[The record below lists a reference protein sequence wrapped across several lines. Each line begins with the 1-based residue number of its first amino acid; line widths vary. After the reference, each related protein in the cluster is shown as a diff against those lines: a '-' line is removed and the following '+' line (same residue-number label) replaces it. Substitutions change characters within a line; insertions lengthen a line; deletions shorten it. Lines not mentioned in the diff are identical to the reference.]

1 MTGITKAKKKGER
14 RLTFASFLDALEMMA
29 LKKFPGLEA
38 QTAIGTLLANHV
50 LRNPNAHAKAKAAS
64 KAKGGH
70 SRGGVFDRLNSVDNF
85 TGVYAERFTTGDGKI
100 NSHSGVSASSS
111 PNAAKFRG
119 NTNTNTDET
128 IRDISSIMRPEVQAG
143 RFMHF

>member
-1 MTGITKAKKKGER
+1 M
-14 RLTFASFLDALEMMA
+14 LDALC
-29 LKKFPGLEA
+29 
-38 QTAIGTLLANHV
+38 LA
-50 LRNPNAHAKAKAAS
+50 KCD
-64 KAKGGH
+64 
-70 SRGGVFDRLNSVDNF
+70 FIF
-85 TGVYAERFTTGDGKI
+85 Y
-100 NSHSGVSASSS
+100 SHSGVSASSS